1 MHYLKEPVNGR
12 CSKWAA
18 KQQQIA
24 EEIDRFRF
32 RAERPEWSGLPASV
46 REVLRYIHQRI
57 FDSSLNVRDIR
68 AGCGIR
74 NHNISTQFRC
84 VVGLGIREYIEAL
97 RLNMAQ
103 HLVQKKE
110 LEIYLVAMAV
120 GYESQETF
128 CRAFHRHFGCTAT
141 EYRSRRNVKTELQ
154 EDGSKALIGS
164 PLILATACEADIDAS
179 RTSWPPWP
187 EKEMGDEEVRDP

>member
-1 MHYLKEPVNGR
+1 MHCLKEPVNG
-12 CSKWAA
+12 CLKWAA

-24 EEIDRFRF
+24 EEIDRFRLQ
-32 RAERPEWSGLPASV
+32 AARPEWSGLPASV
-46 REVLRYIHQRI
+46 CEVLRYIHERI
-57 FDSSLNVRDIR
+57 LDPSLNVRDVR
-68 AGCGIR
+68 VGCGIR

-84 VVGLGIREYIEAL
+84 AVGLGIREYIEAL
-97 RLNMAQ
+97 RLDMAQ

-141 EYRSRRNVKTELQ
+141 EYRSRRNVKTDLQ
-154 EDGSKALIGS
+154 DDASKALTCS
-164 PLILATACEADIDAS
+164 SLILAPACKADIDAS
-179 RTSWPPWP
+179 RAYWSLWP
-187 EKEMGDEEVRDP
+187 EKERRDEEVRDP